1 MVNNELHTIKREE
14 ERERKRGKERRREG
28 EKKKTGKPKQCKAV
42 QRVAKTQ
49 VHLGEWFNSKQ
60 LHITQINVVFIH
72 LLWSVDDF
80 FAF

>member
-1 MVNNELHTIKREE
+1 MVNNELHTL
-14 ERERKRGKERRREG
+14 EREREQERERETKRGRE
-28 EKKKTGKPKQCKAV
+28 KKTGKPKQCKAV

-72 LLWSVDDF
+72 LL
-80 FAF
+80 